1 MTRDRLVT
9 PMFLVV
15 FAANLLQG
23 MAFAMFLHFSGFL
36 KGIGAGE
43 GVIGL
48 VAGVGAVFAI
58 ALRPAVG
65 RLIDTVGRRPVVL
78 TAAVVDLFAV
88 LSFLLISE
96 VGPLLYIVRSV
107 QMVSSGSLFAVLLVY
122 GADVVPASRRTE
134 GLALFGVS
142 GLAPLALGGV
152 VGELT
157 LRDNNYDQLFIVAAM
172 FVAIALIFCWFLPES
187 VTEREAA
194 GRTNFRQA
202 VTRRALLPVWWLTF
216 VFSFVLVGYFVFLK
230 TFVEQTGVGSVGLF
244 FTAYAS
250 TAVVLRL
257 GLAWL
262 PGRIGENRVLFPS
275 VTFVAVGFL
284 ILAFTSSVAG
294 VVIAGI
300 MSGIGHGFAFPIL
313 YSQAITRVSDADRG
327 SSMALFTSLFDVG
340 PLVAGPL
347 LGMLIESTSY
357 QTMYAVLAGV
367 TIVGLVLYGVG
378 NRRLGV
384 VNSAGV
390 VAPVPGRF

>member
-1 MTRDRLVT
+1 MSHDRILT

-23 MAFAMFLHFSGFL
+23 MAFAMFLHLSGFL

-43 GVIGL
+43 SVIGL
-48 VAGVGAVFAI
+48 VAGVGSIFAI

-65 RLIDTVGRRPVVL
+65 RLIDTVGRRPVAL
-78 TAAVVDLFAV
+78 TAAVVDLVAV

-96 VGPLLYIVRSV
+96 VGPLLYLVRSV
-107 QMVSSGSLFAVLLVY
+107 QMVASGSLFAVLLVY

-142 GLAPLALGGV
+142 GLAPLAFGGV

-157 LRDNNYDQLFIVAAM
+157 LRSNNYDQLFIVAAS
-172 FVAIALIFCWFLPES
+172 FVAISLVFCWFLPES
-187 VTEREAA
+187 VTEQEAA
-194 GRTNFRQA
+194 GQTNFREA
-202 VTRRALLPVWWLTF
+202 VTRRELLPVWWLTF

-230 TFVEQTGVGSVGLF
+230 TFVDETGVGSVGLF

-262 PGRIGENRVLFPS
+262 PGRIGENRVLFPAVS
-275 VTFVAVGFL
+275 FVAVGFL
-284 ILAFTSSVAG
+284 TLAFTSSVAG
-294 VVIAGI
+294 VVVAGVV
-300 MSGIGHGFAFPIL
+300 SGIGHGFAFPIL

-327 SSMALFTSLFDVG
+327 SAMALFTSLFDVG
-340 PLVAGPL
+340 PLVAGPI
-347 LGMLIESTSY
+347 LGLLIESTSY
-357 QTMYAVLAGV
+357 QTMYAALAGV
-367 TIVGLVLYGVG
+367 TVAGLAVYWAG

-384 VNSAGV
+384 ANAAGSI
-390 VAPVPGRF
+390 APVPTPL

>member
-1 MTRDRLVT
+1 
-9 PMFLVV
+9 MFLVV

-48 VAGVGAVFAI
+48 VAGVGAVFAV

-65 RLIDTVGRRPVVL
+65 RLIDTVGRRPVAL

-88 LSFLLISE
+88 LSFLLISD
-96 VGPLLYIVRSV
+96 VGPLLYFVRSV

-142 GLAPLALGGV
+142 GLAPLAFGGV
-152 VGELT
+152 IGELT
-157 LRDNNYDQLFIVAAM
+157 LANNNNYDQLFIVAAG
-172 FVAIALIFCWFLPES
+172 FVGIALAFCWFLPES
-187 VTEREAA
+187 VTEQEAA
-194 GRTNFRQA
+194 GQTNFRRA

-262 PGRIGENRVLFPS
+262 PTRIGENRVLFPAVS
-275 VTFVAVGFL
+275 FVAIGFL
-284 ILAFTSSVAG
+284 TLAFTSSVTG
-294 VVIAGI
+294 VVIAGVV
-300 MSGIGHGFAFPIL
+300 SGIGHGFTFPIL

-327 SSMALFTSLFDVG
+327 SSMALFTSLFDLG
-340 PLVAGPL
+340 PLVAGPI
-347 LGMLIESTSY
+347 LGVLIESTSY
-357 QTMYAVLAGV
+357 QTMYVVLAGV
-367 TIVGLVLYGVG
+367 TIMGLVIYGVG

-384 VNSAGV
+384 VNARGG
-390 VAPVPGRF
+390 VAPVPTPL